1 MRENILKTNN
11 VLKKYFLKQKILPI
25 LTIEELSTCKY
36 LEDIFLENGVRTFEI
51 TLRTEVALKAISI
64 MSSNKNFIVG
74 AGTLKNEKDV
84 CSAMSAGAKFGV
96 SPGISDNLFN
106 ECERKSFP
114 LIPGVSS
121 PSEIMIAY
129 NRGYEILK
137 LFPVEVIGG
146 IKMLIALAGPFPDC
160 LFFPTGGIS
169 QDNAKDYLNLSNVYG
184 VAGSWM
190 VPKNLV
196 DQSDWNAIRKILKSS
211 LKNNA

>member
-11 VLKKYFLKQKILPI
+11 VLKKYFFKQKILPI

-36 LEDIFLENGVRTFEI
+36 LEDIFLENRVQTFEI
-51 TLRTEVALKAISI
+51 TLRTDVALKAISI
-64 MSSNKNFIVG
+64 MSSNNNFIVG

-211 LKNNA
+211 LKK

>member
-25 LTIEELSTCKY
+25 LTIEELSTCKF

-137 LFPVEVIGG
+137 FFPAEVLGG
-146 IKMLIALAGPFPDC
+146 IKMLKALAGPFPDC
-160 LFFPTGGIS
+160 SFLPTGGIS
-169 QDNAKDYLNLSNVYG
+169 QDNAKYYLNLSNVYG

-196 DQSDWNAIRKILKSS
+196 DQSDWNAIKKILKSS
-211 LKNNA
+211 LKK

>member
-25 LTIEELSTCKY
+25 LTIEELSTCKF

-64 MSSNKNFIVG
+64 MSSNNNFIVG

-106 ECERKSFP
+106 ECQRKSFP

-146 IKMLIALAGPFPDC
+146 IKMLKALAGPFPDC
-160 LFFPTGGIS
+160 SFFPTGGIS
-169 QDNAKDYLNLSNVYG
+169 QDNVKNYLNLSNVYG

-196 DQSDWNAIRKILKSS
+196 DQSDWNAIKKILKSS
-211 LKNNA
+211 LKK